1 MGKKGDYVTLNV
13 VWLLV
18 SDYISETD
26 DLMEKQELLK

>member
-13 VWLLV
+13 VRLLV